1 MEAGFVKLGSIIQL
15 RLTLILYVCAM
26 ITKTMFVVA
35 LVDYYEISLVLIKL
49 LLLVS

>member
-1 MEAGFVKLGSIIQL
+1 MEAGCVKLGSIIQL
-15 RLTLILYVCAM
+15 RLTLILYVCVV
-26 ITKTMFVVA
+26 ITKTMVVA